1 MKTTLTG
8 FFAGLALIAG
18 ELNDHFDS
26 DPKTVFS
33 LDAFL
38 AGLGMM
44 GIGYFARDKQ

>member
-33 LDAFL
+33 LDAYNL
-38 AGLGMM
+38 ASAE
-44 GIGYFARDKQ
+44 YSVNPV

>member
-1 MKTTLTG
+1 MKTTIAG
-8 FFAGLALIAG
+8 FLAGLALIAG

-38 AGLGMM
+38 AGLGAM
-44 GIGYFARDKQ
+44 GMGYFARDKQ